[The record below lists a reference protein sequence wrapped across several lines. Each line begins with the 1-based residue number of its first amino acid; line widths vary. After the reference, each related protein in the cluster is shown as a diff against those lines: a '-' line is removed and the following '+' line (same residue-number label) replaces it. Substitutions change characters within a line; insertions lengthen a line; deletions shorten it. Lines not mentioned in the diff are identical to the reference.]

1 MSLKTVFVGPF
12 IDSTVEDYS
21 SLDSLIKYAI
31 DLAGSQTAHL
41 SVGIGLLKY
50 SVPSAIIKEGRSIV
64 SAANQERRQKTDQFA
79 ADLAKRIQSSG
90 LVSDLDIT
98 HDSYNSITRH
108 LTRKARLADVAVLQP
123 SSELL
128 SLQQGLVE
136 EILFDSGRPVIVVP
150 RKWNGT
156 ATPDRIMVSWDGS
169 AKAARA
175 IGDALP
181 LLQSAKD
188 VEIVCVS
195 GDSNPTKKF
204 DGADIAPHLARYCR
218 SVNIV
223 QLTASNGDVGAAL
236 REHAALTKP
245 NLLVMGAY
253 AHARLTQ
260 MILGGVTHSMIA
272 EPPAPV
278 FMSY

>member
-1 MSLKTVFVGPF
+1 MGPF

-21 SLDSLIKYAI
+21 SLNSLIKYAI
-31 DLAGSQTAHL
+31 DLASSQGAHL
-41 SVGIGLLKY
+41 SVGIGFLKY
-50 SVPSAIIKEGRSIV
+50 SVPSVIIKEGRSII
-64 SAANQERRQKTDQFA
+64 SAANEERRQKADQFTA
-79 ADLAKRIQSSG
+79 ELTQRIQSAG
-90 LVSDLDIT
+90 LVADLDIT
-98 HDSYNSITRH
+98 HDSYNSITHR
-108 LTRKARLADVAVLQP
+108 LARKARLADVAVLQP
-123 SSELL
+123 SNELL

-136 EILFDSGRPVIVVP
+136 NTLFDSGRPVIIVP
-150 RKWNGT
+150 RKWNGI
-156 ATPDRIMVSWDGS
+156 AAPERIAVSWDGS

-195 GDSNPTKKF
+195 GDSNQTKKF
-204 DGADIAPHLARYCR
+204 EGADIAPHLARYCR

-223 QLTASNGDVGAAL
+223 QLTSSNGDVAASL
-236 REHAALTKP
+236 RDHAALTKP

-260 MILGGVTHSMIA
+260 MILGGVTHSMIT
-272 EPPAPV
+272 EPPVPV

>member
-1 MSLKTVFVGPF
+1 MPLKTVFVGPF

-21 SLDSLIKYAI
+21 SLNSLTKYAI
-31 DLAGSQTAHL
+31 DLAGSQSAHL

-50 SVPSAIIKEGRSIV
+50 SVPSVIIKEGRSII
-64 SAANQERRQKTDQFA
+64 SAANEERRQQTDRFA
-79 ADLAKRIQSSG
+79 AELAKRIQSSG
-90 LVSDLDIT
+90 LASDLGII
-98 HDSYNSITRH
+98 HDSYKAITHQLARM
-108 LTRKARLADVAVLQP
+108 ARLADVAVLQP
-123 SSELL
+123 SNELL

-136 EILFDSGRPVIVVP
+136 DTLFDSGRPVIIVP
-150 RKWNGT
+150 RKWNVT
-156 ATPDRIMVSWDGS
+156 AAPERIAVSWDGS

-181 LLQSAKD
+181 LLQSAKE
-188 VEIVCVS
+188 VEILCVS
-195 GDSNPTKKF
+195 GDSNKAKKF

-223 QLTASNGDVGAAL
+223 QLTSSNGDVAAAL
-236 REHAALTKP
+236 RDHAALSNP

-260 MILGGVTHSMIA
+260 MILGGVTSSMIV
-272 EPPAPV
+272 EPPVPV